1 MTIQIKQETD
11 TSTKVSP
18 LWNVVLIDD
27 PNHTF
32 AYVTGLIVDIFKRSL
47 DDAKALTEE
56 VHRMGRAI
64 IISCSKER
72 AELYVQQVLEYGPD
86 PFMKMFKNVESGPL
100 ICIMEPAR

>member
-18 LWNVVLIDD
+18 LWNVILHDD

-32 AYVTGLIVDIFKRSL
+32 YYVIELIMYIFGRTQS
-47 DDAKALTEE
+47 DAEALTEE

-64 IISCSKER
+64 VITCSKER
-72 AELYVQQVLEYGPD
+72 AELYLEQVKNYGD
-86 PFMKMFKNVESGPL
+86 DAYIKFAKGISSGPL
-100 ICIMEPAR
+100 IVSIEPER